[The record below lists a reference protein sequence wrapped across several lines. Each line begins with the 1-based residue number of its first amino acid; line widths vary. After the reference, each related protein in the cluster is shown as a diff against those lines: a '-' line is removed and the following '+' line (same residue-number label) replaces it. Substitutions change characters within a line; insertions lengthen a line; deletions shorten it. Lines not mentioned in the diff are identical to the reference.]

1 MRTVAV
7 VGSSLAGYSAAI
19 ALRANGFDGRLEMI
33 GAERR
38 LPYDRPPLSKEFL
51 TETPSVDSLALG
63 DAQDIDALDANWW
76 LGRVATKLDSRRGG
90 VWLADG
96 TFIRA
101 DGVVIATGA
110 SPRMLPG
117 AHFSAGV
124 HLLRTVDDAE
134 ALRADL
140 RIGSPRV
147 AVVGGGFI
155 GSEVASAAARLGLD
169 VTVIEAAEVPLAAVL
184 GDRLGRVCTRLHT
197 DNGVRVLA
205 GTGVAALSTRDGRVS
220 GVELADGRHVP
231 AEVVVIGIGVR
242 PNTDWLAGSKIPT
255 SDGVLC
261 DVGCVTKNP
270 SVVAVGDVARVRQ
283 PGQELG
289 IRSEHWTAA
298 SGQPSAAARNLL
310 AGKTVADATSVPYFW
325 SDQYGVRIQFAGEA
339 HRDDEVVIVEG
350 SEEDRCFVANYV
362 REGCVVGVLSLNQPR
377 VFARAKRGLAKP
389 ELVAAG

>member
-7 VGSSLAGYSAAI
+7 VGSSLAGYSAAV

-51 TETPSVDSLALG
+51 TGTPSVDSLALG
-63 DAQDIDALDANWW
+63 DAEDIDALAAHWW
-76 LGRVATKLDSRRGG
+76 LGRVATKLDTRRGG

-96 TFIRA
+96 TLVKA

-110 SPRMLPG
+110 SPKMLPG
-117 AHFSAGV
+117 AHSAAGV

-155 GSEVASAAARLGLD
+155 GAEVASAAASIGLD

-184 GDRLGRVCTRLHT
+184 GERLGRLCTNLHS
-197 DNGVRVLA
+197 DNGVLVLT
-205 GTGVAALSTRDGRVS
+205 GTGVAGLSTRDGRVS

-242 PNTDWLAGSKIPT
+242 PNTDWLAGSKIPVL
-255 SDGVLC
+255 DGVLC
-261 DVGCVTKNP
+261 DVGCVTRNP

-283 PGQELG
+283 PGQEHG
-289 IRSEHWTAA
+289 VRSEHWTAA
-298 SGQPSAAARNLL
+298 SAQPGAAVRNLL
-310 AGKTVADATSVPYFW
+310 AGRTVADATSVPYFW

-339 HRDDEVVIVEG
+339 HPEDEVVIVEG
-350 SEEDRCFVANYV
+350 SEEDRCLVANYV
-362 REGCVVGVLSLNQPR
+362 RAGHVVGVLSLNQPR
-377 VFARAKRGLAKP
+377 AFARAKRGLATP
-389 ELVAAG
+389 ELASAG